1 MSEIDFTDSQKIDA
15 IFQEAVDKAIA
26 KHKERGESIAIAD
39 KNGKVIVVAPEDID
53 RLQLQKVQK
62 LKNLK

>member
-1 MSEIDFTDSQKIDA
+1 MSQIDFTNFQQLDA

-39 KNGKVIVVAPEDID
+39 KNGKVTIVAPEDID
-53 RLQLQKVQK
+53 RLQLQKVRE
-62 LKNLK
+62 

>member
-1 MSEIDFTDSQKIDA
+1 MNQIDFTDSQQIDA

-26 KHKERGESIAIAD
+26 KHKDCSESIAIAD
-39 KNGKVIVVAPEDID
+39 KNGKVSIVAGKDID

-62 LKNLK
+62 

>member
-1 MSEIDFTDSQKIDA
+1 MSQIDFTDSQQIDA

-26 KHKERGESIAIAD
+26 KHKECGESIAIAD
-39 KNGKVIVVAPEDID
+39 ENGKVIVVAPEDID

-62 LKNLK
+62 

>member
-1 MSEIDFTDSQKIDA
+1 MSQIDFTDSQQIDA

-26 KHKERGESIAIAD
+26 KHKNLGESIATID
-39 KNGKVIVVAPEDID
+39 KNGKVRIVAAKDID

-62 LKNLK
+62 

>member
-1 MSEIDFTDSQKIDA
+1 MSKIDFTNSQQINA

-39 KNGKVIVVAPEDID
+39 KNGKVIVVASEDID
-53 RLQLQKVQK
+53 RLKLQKVRK
-62 LKNLK
+62 